1 MREIEK
7 LIHDGHPIQIKSAE
21 LPWVQIQEG
30 VDCKV
35 LYTNPESGHWSIL
48 QRAKAG
54 TVLPYH
60 LHHAPSIVW
69 VVEGI
74 SKFPDGEAGPG
85 DYFFEPPAAYHH
97 ATKFMTEVTILF
109 HSYGGV
115 TFYEEDKKTPLY
127 QLNYKY
133 LDKLME
139 EHQQR

>member
-54 TVLPYH
+54 TILPYH

-69 VVEGI
+69 VVEGGT
-74 SKFPDGEAGPG
+74 KFPDGEAGPG
-85 DYFFEPPAAYHH
+85 
-97 ATKFMTEVTILF
+97 
-109 HSYGGV
+109 
-115 TFYEEDKKTPLY
+115 
-127 QLNYKY
+127 YKY

-139 EHQQR
+139 DHRQTYDAHRKSYDRPR